1 MMKLSKAAKYLITI
15 VCVASFTVN
24 LVIKSTTIRRQIGSN
39 KSTCQ
44 LLDEYKSKCNCNDIA
59 F

>member
-1 MMKLSKAAKYLITI
+1 MNLPKAAKYLITT
-15 VCVASFTVN
+15 VCVASFSVN
-24 LVIKSTTIRRQIGSN
+24 LVIKSRTRRRQSGSN

-44 LLDEYKSKCNCNDIA
+44 LLNDYKSKCNCNDIA